1 MSMCASGVQNAKM
14 HRERGEKPCELCADA
29 HRRDAQARNI
39 RTGRQ
44 QSVRVRT
51 GLLAWLYLS
60 APIEV
65 QRRVEAE
72 FGENVCDALVNSHD
86 RLDIPA

>member
-14 HRERGEKPCELCADA
+14 HRAHGEKPCELCADA
-29 HRRDAQARNI
+29 HRRGAQARNI
-39 RTGRQ
+39 RAGQR
-44 QSVRVRT
+44 SVRVRT
-51 GLLAWLYLS
+51 ELLAWLYLT

-72 FGENVCDALVNSHD
+72 FGVDVCDALVDVHD
-86 RLDIPA
+86 RQDIPA

>member
-29 HRRDAQARNI
+29 HRRSEQARAIRAGRRPRVTI
-39 RTGRQ
+39 RTE
-44 QSVRVRT
+44 
-51 GLLAWLYLS
+51 LLAWLYLT

-72 FGENVCDALVNSHD
+72 FGEDVCDALVDVHD
-86 RLDIPA
+86 RVEIPA